1 MKIKNEW
8 EFNVLGVYHYLKPG
22 EKSNYFDYIIE
33 NHNHIEGDIYEAGVF
48 NGASLLATGLLLK
61 ELGSSK
67 HVYGFDSF
75 EGFPPVY
82 HEKDELSQFD
92 QLFNK
97 KTISEKHYADVQ
109 KNKELRSL
117 LMTEELTVS
126 NISSSAN
133 FVCSSLEGLQ
143 RKIKYLGLDNVHLIK
158 GPFNETM
165 SESQSFPTKIMAG
178 ILDCD
183 LYLSYQ
189 TALPFIWSRL
199 SKGGY
204 IFLDEYYSIKFPGA
218 RIATNEFFDSKQ
230 DKPQQ
235 HKYSPGDFERWFVR
249 KNFGF

>member
-8 EFNVLGVYHYLKPG
+8 EFNVLGIYHYLKPG

-97 KTISEKHYADVQ
+97 KTISE
-109 KNKELRSL
+109 
-117 LMTEELTVS
+117 EEILETVS
-126 NISSSAN
+126 SSVINSDLN
-133 FVCSSLEGLQ
+133 SL
-143 RKIKYLGLDNVHLIK
+143 
-158 GPFNETM
+158 
-165 SESQSFPTKIMAG
+165 
-178 ILDCD
+178 
-183 LYLSYQ
+183 
-189 TALPFIWSRL
+189 
-199 SKGGY
+199 
-204 IFLDEYYSIKFPGA
+204 
-218 RIATNEFFDSKQ
+218 FF
-230 DKPQQ
+230 
-235 HKYSPGDFERWFVR
+235 
-249 KNFGF
+249 